1 MLIKI
6 KNKEVWTSLVG
17 DFNLQNLLAV
27 YAVAELFNLSQLD
40 ILKQISCLS
49 NVEGRF
55 QTFQTPMNITVIID
69 YAHTPDAL
77 ENVLRT
83 INTIRTR
90 NETLIT
96 LLGCG
101 GNRDQEKRPLMG
113 HTAAKYSDKIIFT
126 SDNPR
131 EEDPGQIISQ
141 MVLGVSEEHFKK
153 ILRITLREEAI
164 AMAAELA
171 SNGDIVLIAGKGHES
186 HQEINGHFY
195 PFSDIQIAKKIFLKT
210 D

>member
-1 MLIKI
+1 M
-6 KNKEVWTSLVG
+6 
-17 DFNLQNLLAV
+17 
-27 YAVAELFNLSQLD
+27 
-40 ILKQISCLS
+40 
-49 NVEGRF
+49 
-55 QTFQTPMNITVIID
+55 
-69 YAHTPDAL
+69 